1 MAGGIQV
8 GTTAWDSASLRHDRI
23 VREASKEAEKILQ
36 ERYPDIKR
44 HHKVLKDS
52 LPTKT
57 GACSPDG
64 GAWYYKDKFVAAF
77 EAKKQ
82 GPRGNAIERWYK
94 NYFLVSQLNAR
105 CPLVTYAIGEGV
117 REGNPIHV
125 ILHAAHGGEY
135 NPNKAKN
142 IADSFEMRKGFVVQK
157 SKRKHRQFDVFR
169 ID

>member
-8 GTTAWDSASLRHDRI
+8 GTTAWDPASLRHDKI

-36 ERYPDIKR
+36 ERYPGIKR

-94 NYFLVSQLNAR
+94 NYFLVSQLSAR

-135 NPNKAKN
+135 NTFRSDGPSCFLQEEGFTFKE
-142 IADSFEMRKGFVVQK
+142 IRDSIVQFIEGEI
-157 SKRKHRQFDVFR
+157 Q
-169 ID
+169 